1 MKRAILLPGQGAQ
14 HVGMGSEFLDEK
26 PARDVFE
33 RASGALDLD
42 LAALCSEG
50 PEAELGRTEVCQPAI
65 LTTSIAILE
74 AARARGASLDAI
86 EATAG
91 LSLGE
96 YTALV
101 FAGALEF
108 EDAVRLVRKRGRY
121 MQECS
126 DAKPS
131 GMVSLLGADEETAAK
146 ICDKAREGDVAGVAN
161 LNGAGQV
168 VVSGD
173 TAAMERVVEI
183 AGEFGIRRAIPLKVS
198 GAFHSELMRGAADQ
212 LESDLADI
220 EIRSPRITFLSN
232 VTGAPVTDPEAIR
245 KHLGEQVCSPVRWE
259 QTMQWLVAEGFDTFV
274 EPGPGKVLSGLA
286 KKIERSATVLSIGV
300 PDDVAGLGEALAAS
314 DASAGGSR

>member
-1 MKRAILLPGQGAQ
+1 MTRAILFPGQGAQ
-14 HVGMGSEFLDEK
+14 HVGMGAEFLGDE
-26 PARDVFE
+26 AVRDVFD
-33 RASGALDLD
+33 RASRALDLD
-42 LAALCSEG
+42 LAELCVSG

-74 AARARGASLDAI
+74 GARSRGVGFESIGAA
-86 EATAG
+86 AG

-101 FAGALEF
+101 FAGALAF

-131 GMVSLLGADEETAAK
+131 GMVSLLGADEETASK
-146 ICDKAREGDVAGVAN
+146 ICDRVREGDVAGVAN

-173 TAAMERVVEI
+173 SVAMERVVAI

-198 GAFHSELMRGAADQ
+198 GAFHSELMRDAAVK
-212 LESDLADI
+212 LEADLAGV
-220 EIRSPRITFLSN
+220 EIRTPRVAFITN
-232 VTGAPVTDPEAIR
+232 VTGGPVDDPEAIR

-259 QTMQWLVAEGFDTFV
+259 QTMRWLGEQGFETFV

-286 KKIERSATVLSIGV
+286 KKIDRGSTVHSVTV
-300 PDDVAGLGEALAAS
+300 PDDVPALAEALASS
-314 DASAGGSR
+314 DASAGGPR